1 MKLIEHFLSIQGE
14 GAYAGRLAI
23 FVRFG
28 GCNLRCAGFGVRLK
42 APNAKELIGCDTIK
56 AAQCENFD
64 FKDTNFSEL
73 KNIIKSHNAPNAII
87 VLSGGEPLLHQKNPD
102 FKDFLRFL
110 VEQNRQVHFESNG
123 TIEPDFKALPE
134 LKNCYFALSVK
145 LENSGESKEKRIN
158 ARALKSIF
166 ANSKGAF
173 YKFVLSGEGDEIRE
187 IKEILAIQNA
197 AVWLMPLGAS
207 KNELEITAPKVA
219 GLAIKHGFNY
229 SDRIHIR
236 LWDNKEGV

>member
-28 GCNLRCAGFGVRLK
+28 GCNLRCAGFGVHLK
-42 APNAKELIGCDTIK
+42 
-56 AAQCENFD
+56 
-64 FKDTNFSEL
+64 
-73 KNIIKSHNAPNAII
+73 APNAII
-87 VLSGGEPLLHQKNPD
+87 VLSGGEPLLHQKNAD

-123 TIEPDFKALPE
+123 TIEPDFKSLPE

-173 YKFVLSGEGDEIRE
+173 YKFVLSGADDEIRE

-207 KNELEITAPKVA
+207 KNELEITAAKVA

>member
-64 FKDTNFSEL
+64 FKDTSFSEL

-87 VLSGGEPLLHQKNPD
+87 VLSGGEPLLHQKNTD

-123 TIEPDFKALPE
+123 TIEPDFKSLPE

-166 ANSKGAF
+166 ANSKGA
-173 YKFVLSGEGDEIRE
+173 LLQLG
-187 IKEILAIQNA
+187 IK
-197 AVWLMPLGAS
+197 S
-207 KNELEITAPKVA
+207 
-219 GLAIKHGFNY
+219 
-229 SDRIHIR
+229 
-236 LWDNKEGV
+236 